1 MTRFVVLFLFV
12 EKTSQSLKEVSKMS
26 TLTEMYYNL
35 PLLQMVFNEYFNMQ
49 RLFFIFL
56 LL

>member
-35 PLLQMVFNEYFNMQ
+35 PLLQMVFNEYFNM
-49 RLFFIFL
+49 
-56 LL
+56 